1 MNEQWRTKMREKLD
15 GHRQAAPLLS
25 WDEVECRAAMVE
37 KSAKAAAWG
46 RRAMAAAAVVIFLC
60 GVAATLL
67 LLNDGQNAQQM
78 ANLERHYA
86 PQHNT
91 TKLANSSTNAVAHNV
106 DTKQGAPTSN
116 IASGDNMQ
124 NYYASGNRNI
134 VTQSPGE
141 GTNLCA
147 AVTENSRQTANP
159 PQRNIETTT
168 DTKQQTIDYTSK
180 NSTDNAPQEQQTTR
194 TQPKRTE
201 NLPVGLPR
209 TTAKPS
215 KGGGAWLAKAYVSG
229 GAVGTNNS
237 EMQRPTLAT
246 ARTYGAPAD
255 EAARNSEYVRLDDAS
270 PAVETK
276 AHHRQPLRVGAA
288 VRYALSNRWSIDAGL
303 TYARHR
309 SDITR
314 KMGNVVNETQ
324 QTLHYLGVPLNVN
337 YRIAGNRRFNVYAAA
352 GVMGEKLLKGKRKTV
367 TQSEDMPDD
376 VQTESVKESRA
387 QFSVNAALGAEYKID
402 DRLSVFAEPGISHYF
417 KNGSDLSSIYKERPT
432 NFNLNVG
439 LRFCVNK

>member
-1 MNEQWRTKMREKLD
+1 MNEQWRTNMREKLD

-25 WDEVECRAAMVE
+25 WDEVERRAAAVE
-37 KSAKAAAWG
+37 KSAKVAAWG
-46 RRAMAAAAVVIFLC
+46 RRAMAAAAVVICLC

-67 LLNDGQNAQQM
+67 LLNNGQNAQQV

-91 TKLANSSTNAVAHNV
+91 TKLANNANAAGHYTETGQGTNTN
-106 DTKQGAPTSN
+106 
-116 IASGDNMQ
+116 NMAGSYNKA
-124 NYYASGNRNI
+124 NYYACDNRNI
-134 VTQSPGE
+134 VNTSH
-141 GTNLCA
+141 GTNLYA
-147 AVTENSRQTANP
+147 AVPDEYQQKATQPQT
-159 PQRNIETTT
+159 NIETTT
-168 DTKQQTIDYTSK
+168 DTKQQITDYTSK
-180 NSTDNAPQEQQTTR
+180 NSTDNAPRGKQTTT
-194 TQPKRTE
+194 TQPKRTD
-201 NLPVGLPR
+201 NLPVGVTQ
-209 TTAKPS
+209 TTPKPAKVA
-215 KGGGAWLAKAYVSG
+215 GAWMAKAYVSG
-229 GAVGTNNS
+229 GALGANNS
-237 EMQRPTLAT
+237 QMQHPTLAT
-246 ARTYGAPAD
+246 ARTYGETAD
-255 EAARNSEYVRLDDAS
+255 EAVRNSEYVRLDNAS
-270 PAVETK
+270 PTVETK

-288 VRYALSNRWSIDAGL
+288 VRYTLSNRWSIDAGL

-367 TQSEDMPDD
+367 AQYEDMPDE

-387 QFSVNAALGAEYKID
+387 QLSVNAAIGAEYKID

-417 KNGSDLSSIYKERPT
+417 DNGSELSSIYKERPT

-439 LRFCVNK
+439 LRFCVNR

>member
-1 MNEQWRTKMREKLD
+1 MNEQWRTNMREKLD

-25 WDEVECRAAMVE
+25 WDEVERRAAAVE
-37 KSAKAAAWG
+37 KSAKVAAWG
-46 RRAMAAAAVVIFLC
+46 RRAMAAAAVVICLC

-67 LLNDGQNAQQM
+67 LLNNGQNAQQV

-91 TKLANSSTNAVAHNV
+91 TKLADNAINAAAHNV
-106 DTKQGAPTSN
+106 ETKQGVPTSN

-134 VTQSPGE
+134 VTQAPGD
-141 GTNLCA
+141 GTNLYA
-147 AVTENSRQTANP
+147 AVTENSQQTANS
-159 PQRNIETTT
+159 PQRDIETTT

-180 NSTDNAPQEQQTTR
+180 NSTDNAPQGQQTTR
-194 TQPKRTE
+194 KLPHRTE
-201 NLPVGLPR
+201 SLPAGFTPNS
-209 TTAKPS
+209 AKPIRA
-215 KGGGAWLAKAYVSG
+215 GGAWMAKAYVSG

-246 ARTYGAPAD
+246 ARTYGAPSD
-255 EAARNSEYVRLDDAS
+255 EETRNSEYVRLDDAS

-288 VRYALSNRWSIDAGL
+288 VRYALSKRWSIDAGL

-324 QTLHYLGVPLNVN
+324 QTLHYLGVPLSVN

-367 TQSEDMPDD
+367 TQYEDMPDEL
-376 VQTESVKESRA
+376 QTESVKENRA
-387 QFSVNAALGAEYKID
+387 QLSVNAAIGAEYKID

>member
-1 MNEQWRTKMREKLD
+1 MNEQWRTNMREKLD

-25 WDEVECRAAMVE
+25 WDEVERRAAAVE
-37 KSAKAAAWG
+37 KSAKVAAWG
-46 RRAMAAAAVVIFLC
+46 RRAMAAAAVVICLC

-67 LLNDGQNAQQM
+67 LLNNGQNAQQV

-91 TKLANSSTNAVAHNV
+91 TNLANNTNAAGHY
-106 DTKQGAPTSN
+106 TETRQGTN
-116 IASGDNMQ
+116 TNNMAGSYNKA
-124 NYYASGNRNI
+124 NYYACGNRNN
-134 VTQSPGE
+134 VNTSHA
-141 GTNLCA
+141 TNLYA
-147 AVTENSRQTANP
+147 AVPDEYQQKATQPQTDI
-159 PQRNIETTT
+159 IETTT
-168 DTKQQTIDYTSK
+168 DTKQQITDYTSK
-180 NSTDNAPQEQQTTR
+180 NSTDNAPRGKQTTT

-201 NLPVGLPR
+201 NLPVGVTQ
-209 TTAKPS
+209 TTTKPANVA
-215 KGGGAWLAKAYVSG
+215 GAWMAKAYVSG
-229 GAVGTNNS
+229 GALGANNS
-237 EMQRPTLAT
+237 QMQHPTLAT
-246 ARTYGAPAD
+246 ARTYGETAD
-255 EAARNSEYVRLDDAS
+255 EAVRNSEYVRLDNAS
-270 PAVETK
+270 PTVETK

-367 TQSEDMPDD
+367 AQYEDMPDD

-387 QFSVNAALGAEYKID
+387 QLSVNAAIGAEYKID

-417 KNGSDLSSIYKERPT
+417 DNGSELSSIYKERPT
-432 NFNLNVG
+432 NFNINVG
-439 LRFCVNK
+439 LRFCVNR

>member
-1 MNEQWRTKMREKLD
+1 MNEQWRTNMREKLD

-25 WDEVECRAAMVE
+25 WDEVERRAAAVE
-37 KSAKAAAWG
+37 KSAKVAAWG
-46 RRAMAAAAVVIFLC
+46 RRAMAAAAVVICLC

-67 LLNDGQNAQQM
+67 LLNNGQNAQQV

-91 TKLANSSTNAVAHNV
+91 TKLANNTNAAGHY
-106 DTKQGAPTSN
+106 TETRQGTN
-116 IASGDNMQ
+116 TNNMAGSYNKA
-124 NYYASGNRNI
+124 NYYACDNRNI
-134 VTQSPGE
+134 VNTSH
-141 GTNLCA
+141 GTNLYA
-147 AVTENSRQTANP
+147 AVPDEYQQKATQPQT
-159 PQRNIETTT
+159 NIETTT
-168 DTKQQTIDYTSK
+168 DTKQQITDYTSK
-180 NSTDNAPQEQQTTR
+180 NSTDNAPRGKQTTT

-201 NLPVGLPR
+201 NLPVGVTL
-209 TTAKPS
+209 TTTKPAKVA
-215 KGGGAWLAKAYVSG
+215 GTWMAKAYVSG
-229 GAVGTNNS
+229 GALGANNS
-237 EMQRPTLAT
+237 QMQHPTLAT
-246 ARTYGAPAD
+246 ARTYGETAD
-255 EAARNSEYVRLDDAS
+255 EAVRNSEYVRLDNAS
-270 PAVETK
+270 PTVETK

-367 TQSEDMPDD
+367 AQYEDMPDD
-376 VQTESVKESRA
+376 VQTESVKESRT
-387 QFSVNAALGAEYKID
+387 QLSVNAAIGAEYKID

-417 KNGSDLSSIYKERPT
+417 DNGSELSSIYKERPT

-439 LRFCVNK
+439 LRFCVNR

>member
-1 MNEQWRTKMREKLD
+1 MNEQWRTNMREKLD

-25 WDEVECRAAMVE
+25 WDEVERRAAAVE
-37 KSAKAAAWG
+37 KSAKVAAWG
-46 RRAMAAAAVVIFLC
+46 RRAMAAAAVVICLC

-67 LLNDGQNAQQM
+67 LLNNGQNAQQV

-91 TKLANSSTNAVAHNV
+91 TNLANNTNAAGHY
-106 DTKQGAPTSN
+106 TETRQGTN
-116 IASGDNMQ
+116 TNNMAGSYNKA
-124 NYYASGNRNI
+124 NYYACDNRNN
-134 VTQSPGE
+134 VNTSH
-141 GTNLCA
+141 GTNLYA
-147 AVTENSRQTANP
+147 AVPDEYQQKATQPQTDI
-159 PQRNIETTT
+159 IETTT
-168 DTKQQTIDYTSK
+168 DTKQQITDYTSK
-180 NSTDNAPQEQQTTR
+180 NSTDNAPRGKQTTT

-201 NLPVGLPR
+201 NLPVGVTL
-209 TTAKPS
+209 TTTKPAKVA
-215 KGGGAWLAKAYVSG
+215 GAWMAKAYVSG
-229 GAVGTNNS
+229 GALGANNS
-237 EMQRPTLAT
+237 QMQHPTLAT
-246 ARTYGAPAD
+246 ARTYGETAD
-255 EAARNSEYVRLDDAS
+255 EAVRNSEYVRLDNAS
-270 PAVETK
+270 PTVETK

-367 TQSEDMPDD
+367 AQYEDMPDD
-376 VQTESVKESRA
+376 VQTESVKEGRA
-387 QFSVNAALGAEYKID
+387 QLSVNAAIGAEYKID

-417 KNGSDLSSIYKERPT
+417 DNGSELSSIYKERPT

-439 LRFCVNK
+439 LRFCVNR

>member
-1 MNEQWRTKMREKLD
+1 MNEQWRTNMREKLD

-25 WDEVECRAAMVE
+25 WDEVERRAAAVE
-37 KSAKAAAWG
+37 KSAKVAAWG
-46 RRAMAAAAVVIFLC
+46 RRAMAAAAVVICLC

-67 LLNDGQNAQQM
+67 LLNNGQNAQQV

-91 TKLANSSTNAVAHNV
+91 TKLANNTNAAGHY
-106 DTKQGAPTSN
+106 TETGQGTNTNNMAGSN
-116 IASGDNMQ
+116 DKA
-124 NYYASGNRNI
+124 NYYACDNRNN
-134 VTQSPGE
+134 VNTSH
-141 GTNLCA
+141 GTNLYA
-147 AVTENSRQTANP
+147 AVPDEFQQKATQPQT
-159 PQRNIETTT
+159 NIETTT
-168 DTKQQTIDYTSK
+168 DTKQQITDYTSK
-180 NSTDNAPQEQQTTR
+180 NSTDNAPRGKQTTT

-201 NLPVGLPR
+201 NLPVGVTL
-209 TTAKPS
+209 TTTKPAKVA
-215 KGGGAWLAKAYVSG
+215 GTWMAKAYVSG
-229 GAVGTNNS
+229 GALGANNS
-237 EMQRPTLAT
+237 QMQHPTLAT
-246 ARTYGAPAD
+246 ARTYGETAD
-255 EAARNSEYVRLDDAS
+255 EAVRNSEYVRLDNAS
-270 PAVETK
+270 PTVETK

-367 TQSEDMPDD
+367 AQYEDMPDE

-387 QFSVNAALGAEYKID
+387 QLSVNAAIGAEYKID

-417 KNGSDLSSIYKERPT
+417 DNGSELSSIYKERPT

-439 LRFCVNK
+439 LRFCVNR

>member
-1 MNEQWRTKMREKLD
+1 MNEQWRTNMREKLD

-25 WDEVECRAAMVE
+25 WDEVERRAAAVE
-37 KSAKAAAWG
+37 KSAKVAAWG
-46 RRAMAAAAVVIFLC
+46 RRAMAAAAVVICLC

-67 LLNDGQNAQQM
+67 LLNNGQNAQQV

-91 TKLANSSTNAVAHNV
+91 TNLANNTNAAGHY
-106 DTKQGAPTSN
+106 TETRQGTN
-116 IASGDNMQ
+116 TNNMAGSYNKA
-124 NYYASGNRNI
+124 NYYACGNRNN
-134 VTQSPGE
+134 VNTSHA
-141 GTNLCA
+141 TNLYA
-147 AVTENSRQTANP
+147 AVPDEYQQKATQPQTDI
-159 PQRNIETTT
+159 IETTT
-168 DTKQQTIDYTSK
+168 DTKQQITDYTSK
-180 NSTDNAPQEQQTTR
+180 NSTDNAPRGKQTTT

-201 NLPVGLPR
+201 NLPVGVTQ
-209 TTAKPS
+209 TTTKPAKVA
-215 KGGGAWLAKAYVSG
+215 GTWMAKAYVSG
-229 GAVGTNNS
+229 GALGANNS
-237 EMQRPTLAT
+237 QMQHPTLAT
-246 ARTYGAPAD
+246 ARTYGETAD
-255 EAARNSEYVRLDDAS
+255 EAARNSEYVRLDNAS
-270 PAVETK
+270 PTVETK

-367 TQSEDMPDD
+367 AQYEDMPDD

-387 QFSVNAALGAEYKID
+387 QLSVNAAIGAEYKID

-417 KNGSDLSSIYKERPT
+417 GNGSELSSIYKERPT

-439 LRFCVNK
+439 LRFCVNR

>member
-1 MNEQWRTKMREKLD
+1 MNEQWRTNMREKLD

-25 WDEVECRAAMVE
+25 WDEVERRAAAVE
-37 KSAKAAAWG
+37 KSAKVAAWG
-46 RRAMAAAAVVIFLC
+46 RRAMAAAAVVICLC

-67 LLNDGQNAQQM
+67 LLNNGQNAQQV

-91 TKLANSSTNAVAHNV
+91 TKLANNTNAAGHY
-106 DTKQGAPTSN
+106 TETRQGTNTNNMAGSN
-116 IASGDNMQ
+116 DKA
-124 NYYASGNRNI
+124 NYYACDNRNN
-134 VTQSPGE
+134 VNTSH
-141 GTNLCA
+141 GTNLYA
-147 AVTENSRQTANP
+147 AVPDENQQKATQPQT
-159 PQRNIETTT
+159 NIETTT
-168 DTKQQTIDYTSK
+168 DTKQQITDYTSK
-180 NSTDNAPQEQQTTR
+180 NSTDNAPRGKQTTT

-201 NLPVGLPR
+201 NLPVGVTQ
-209 TTAKPS
+209 TTTKPAKVA
-215 KGGGAWLAKAYVSG
+215 GTWMAKAYVSG
-229 GAVGTNNS
+229 GALGANNS
-237 EMQRPTLAT
+237 QMQHPTLAT
-246 ARTYGAPAD
+246 ARTYGETAD
-255 EAARNSEYVRLDDAS
+255 EAVRNSEYVRLDNAS
-270 PAVETK
+270 PTVETK

-367 TQSEDMPDD
+367 AQYEDMPDD

-387 QFSVNAALGAEYKID
+387 QLSVNAAIGAEYKID

-417 KNGSDLSSIYKERPT
+417 DNGSELSSIYKERPT

-439 LRFCVNK
+439 LRFCVNR

>member
-1 MNEQWRTKMREKLD
+1 MNEQWRTNMREKLD

-25 WDEVECRAAMVE
+25 WDEVERRAAAVE
-37 KSAKAAAWG
+37 KSAKVAAWG
-46 RRAMAAAAVVIFLC
+46 RRAMAAAAVVICLC
-60 GVAATLL
+60 GVAAALL
-67 LLNDGQNAQQM
+67 LLNNGQNAQQV

-91 TKLANSSTNAVAHNV
+91 TKLANNTNAAAHY
-106 DTKQGAPTSN
+106 TETRQGTN
-116 IASGDNMQ
+116 TNNMAGSYNKA
-124 NYYASGNRNI
+124 NYYACDNRNI
-134 VTQSPGE
+134 VNTSH
-141 GTNLCA
+141 GTNLYA
-147 AVTENSRQTANP
+147 AVPDEYQQKASQPQT
-159 PQRNIETTT
+159 NIETTT
-168 DTKQQTIDYTSK
+168 DTKQQITDYTSK
-180 NSTDNAPQEQQTTR
+180 NSTDNAPRGKQTTT

-201 NLPVGLPR
+201 NLPVGVTQ
-209 TTAKPS
+209 TTTKPAKVA
-215 KGGGAWLAKAYVSG
+215 GTWMAKAYVSG
-229 GAVGTNNS
+229 GALGANNS
-237 EMQRPTLAT
+237 QMQHPTLAM
-246 ARTYGAPAD
+246 ARTYGETAD
-255 EAARNSEYVRLDDAS
+255 EAVRNSEYVRLDNAS
-270 PAVETK
+270 PTVETK

-367 TQSEDMPDD
+367 AQYEDMPDD
-376 VQTESVKESRA
+376 VQTESVKESSA
-387 QFSVNAALGAEYKID
+387 QLSVNAAIGAEYKID

-417 KNGSDLSSIYKERPT
+417 DNGSELSSIYKERPT

-439 LRFCVNK
+439 LRFCVNR

>member
-1 MNEQWRTKMREKLD
+1 MNEQWRTNMREKLD

-25 WDEVECRAAMVE
+25 WDEVERRAAAVE
-37 KSAKAAAWG
+37 KSAKVAAWG
-46 RRAMAAAAVVIFLC
+46 RRAMAAAAVVICLC

-67 LLNDGQNAQQM
+67 LLNNGQNAQQV

-91 TKLANSSTNAVAHNV
+91 TKLANNTNTAGHY
-106 DTKQGAPTSN
+106 TETRQGTN
-116 IASGDNMQ
+116 TNNMAGSYNKA
-124 NYYASGNRNI
+124 NYYACDNRNN
-134 VTQSPGE
+134 VNTSH
-141 GTNLCA
+141 GTNLYA
-147 AVTENSRQTANP
+147 AVPDEYQQKATQPQT
-159 PQRNIETTT
+159 NIETTT
-168 DTKQQTIDYTSK
+168 DTKQQITDYTSK
-180 NSTDNAPQEQQTTR
+180 NSTDNAPRGKQTTT

-201 NLPVGLPR
+201 NLPVGVTQ
-209 TTAKPS
+209 TTTKPAKVA
-215 KGGGAWLAKAYVSG
+215 GAWMAKAYVSG
-229 GAVGTNNS
+229 GALGANNS
-237 EMQRPTLAT
+237 QMQHPTLAT
-246 ARTYGAPAD
+246 ARTYGETAD
-255 EAARNSEYVRLDDAS
+255 EAVRNSEYVRLDNAS
-270 PAVETK
+270 PTVETK

-367 TQSEDMPDD
+367 AQYEDMPDD

-387 QFSVNAALGAEYKID
+387 QLSVNAAIGAEYKID

-417 KNGSDLSSIYKERPT
+417 DNGSELSSIYKERPT

-439 LRFCVNK
+439 LRFCVNR

>member
-1 MNEQWRTKMREKLD
+1 MNEQWRTNMREKLD

-25 WDEVECRAAMVE
+25 WDEVERRAAAVE
-37 KSAKAAAWG
+37 KSAKVAAWG
-46 RRAMAAAAVVIFLC
+46 RRAMAAAAVVICLC

-67 LLNDGQNAQQM
+67 LLNNGQNAQQV

-91 TKLANSSTNAVAHNV
+91 TKLANNTNAAAHY
-106 DTKQGAPTSN
+106 TETRQGTNTNNMAGSN
-116 IASGDNMQ
+116 DKA
-124 NYYASGNRNI
+124 NYYACDNRNN
-134 VTQSPGE
+134 VNTSH
-141 GTNLCA
+141 GTNLYA
-147 AVTENSRQTANP
+147 AVPDEYQQKATQPQT
-159 PQRNIETTT
+159 NIETTT
-168 DTKQQTIDYTSK
+168 DTKQQITDYTSK
-180 NSTDNAPQEQQTTR
+180 NSTDNAPRGKQTTT

-201 NLPVGLPR
+201 NLPVGVTL
-209 TTAKPS
+209 TTTKPAKVA
-215 KGGGAWLAKAYVSG
+215 GTWMAKAYVSG
-229 GAVGTNNS
+229 GALGANNS
-237 EMQRPTLAT
+237 QMQHPTLAT
-246 ARTYGAPAD
+246 ARTYGETAD
-255 EAARNSEYVRLDDAS
+255 EAVRNSEYVRLDNAS
-270 PAVETK
+270 PTVETK

-324 QTLHYLGVPLNVN
+324 QTLHYLGVPLSVN

-367 TQSEDMPDD
+367 TQYEDMPDEL
-376 VQTESVKESRA
+376 QTESVKENRA
-387 QFSVNAALGAEYKID
+387 QLSVNAAIGAEYKID

-417 KNGSDLSSIYKERPT
+417 DNGSELSSIYKERPT

-439 LRFCVNK
+439 LRFCVNR

>member
-1 MNEQWRTKMREKLD
+1 MNEQWRTNMREKLD

-25 WDEVECRAAMVE
+25 WDEVERRAAAVE
-37 KSAKAAAWG
+37 KSAKVAAWG
-46 RRAMAAAAVVIFLC
+46 RRAMAAAAVVICLC

-67 LLNDGQNAQQM
+67 LLNNGQNAQQV

-91 TKLANSSTNAVAHNV
+91 TKLANNTNAAAHY
-106 DTKQGAPTSN
+106 TETGQGTNTNN
-116 IASGDNMQ
+116 IAGSYNKA
-124 NYYASGNRNI
+124 NYYACDNRNN
-134 VTQSPGE
+134 VNTSHA
-141 GTNLCA
+141 TNLYA
-147 AVTENSRQTANP
+147 AVPDEYQQKAIQPQT
-159 PQRNIETTT
+159 NIETST
-168 DTKQQTIDYTSK
+168 DTKQQITDYTSK
-180 NSTDNAPQEQQTTR
+180 NSTDNAPRGKQTTT

-201 NLPVGLPR
+201 NLPVGVTL
-209 TTAKPS
+209 TTTKPAKVA
-215 KGGGAWLAKAYVSG
+215 GTWMAKAYVSG
-229 GAVGTNNS
+229 GALGANNS
-237 EMQRPTLAT
+237 QMQHPTLAT
-246 ARTYGAPAD
+246 ARTYGETAD
-255 EAARNSEYVRLDDAS
+255 EAVRNSEYVRLDNAS
-270 PAVETK
+270 PTVETK

-367 TQSEDMPDD
+367 AQYEDMPDE

-387 QFSVNAALGAEYKID
+387 QLSVNAAIGAEYKID

-417 KNGSDLSSIYKERPT
+417 DNGSELSSIYKERPT
-432 NFNLNVG
+432 NFNINVG
-439 LRFCVNK
+439 LRFCVNR

>member
-1 MNEQWRTKMREKLD
+1 MNEQWRTNMREKLD

-25 WDEVECRAAMVE
+25 WDEVERRAAAVE
-37 KSAKAAAWG
+37 KSAKVAAWG
-46 RRAMAAAAVVIFLC
+46 RRAMAAAAVVICLC

-67 LLNDGQNAQQM
+67 LLNNGQNAQQV

-91 TKLANSSTNAVAHNV
+91 TNLANNTNAAGHY
-106 DTKQGAPTSN
+106 TETRQGTN
-116 IASGDNMQ
+116 TNNMAGSYNKA
-124 NYYASGNRNI
+124 NYYACGNRNN
-134 VTQSPGE
+134 VNTSHA
-141 GTNLCA
+141 TNLYA
-147 AVTENSRQTANP
+147 AVPDEYQQKATQPQTDI
-159 PQRNIETTT
+159 IETTT
-168 DTKQQTIDYTSK
+168 DTKQQITDYTSK
-180 NSTDNAPQEQQTTR
+180 NSTDNAPRGKQTTT

-201 NLPVGLPR
+201 NLPVGVTL
-209 TTAKPS
+209 TTTKPAKVA
-215 KGGGAWLAKAYVSG
+215 GAWMAKAYVSG
-229 GAVGTNNS
+229 GALGANNS
-237 EMQRPTLAT
+237 QMQHPTLAT
-246 ARTYGAPAD
+246 ARTYGETAD
-255 EAARNSEYVRLDDAS
+255 EAVRNSEYVRLDNAS
-270 PAVETK
+270 PTVETK

-367 TQSEDMPDD
+367 AQYEDMPDD

-387 QFSVNAALGAEYKID
+387 QLSVNAAIGAEYKID

-417 KNGSDLSSIYKERPT
+417 DNGSELSSIYKERPT

-439 LRFCVNK
+439 LRFCVNR

>member
-1 MNEQWRTKMREKLD
+1 MNEQWRTNMREKLD

-25 WDEVECRAAMVE
+25 WDEVERRAAAVE
-37 KSAKAAAWG
+37 KSAKVAAWG
-46 RRAMAAAAVVIFLC
+46 RRAVAAAAVVICLC

-67 LLNDGQNAQQM
+67 LLNDGQNAQQV

-91 TKLANSSTNAVAHNV
+91 TNLANNTNAAGHY
-106 DTKQGAPTSN
+106 TETRQGTN
-116 IASGDNMQ
+116 TNNMAGSY
-124 NYYASGNRNI
+124 NKANCYACDNRNI
-134 VTQSPGE
+134 VNTSY
-141 GTNLCA
+141 GTNLYA
-147 AVTENSRQTANP
+147 AVPDENQQKATQPQT
-159 PQRNIETTT
+159 NIETTT
-168 DTKQQTIDYTSK
+168 DTKQQITGYTSK
-180 NSTDNAPQEQQTTR
+180 NSTDNAPRGKQTTT

-201 NLPVGLPR
+201 NLPVGVTQ
-209 TTAKPS
+209 TTTKPAKVA
-215 KGGGAWLAKAYVSG
+215 GAWTAKAYVSG
-229 GAVGTNNS
+229 GALGANNS
-237 EMQRPTLAT
+237 QMQHPTLAT
-246 ARTYGAPAD
+246 ARTYGETAD
-255 EAARNSEYVRLDDAS
+255 EAARNSEYVRLDNAS
-270 PAVETK
+270 PTVETK

-288 VRYALSNRWSIDAGL
+288 VRYALSKRWSIDAGL

-324 QTLHYLGVPLNVN
+324 QTLHYLGVPLSVN

-367 TQSEDMPDD
+367 TQYEDMPDE

-387 QFSVNAALGAEYKID
+387 QLSVNAAIGAEYKID

-417 KNGSDLSSIYKERPT
+417 DNGSELSSIYKERPT

-439 LRFCVNK
+439 LRFCVNR

>member
-1 MNEQWRTKMREKLD
+1 MNEQWRTNMREKLD

-25 WDEVECRAAMVE
+25 WDEVERRAAAAE
-37 KSAKAAAWG
+37 KTAKVAAWG

-60 GVAATLL
+60 GVPATLL
-67 LLNDGQNAQQM
+67 LLNDGQNAQQV

-91 TKLANSSTNAVAHNV
+91 TKPTDNGTNAVAHNINAEKG
-106 DTKQGAPTSN
+106 TRTANTAGS
-116 IASGDNMQ
+116 DNTQ
-124 NYYASGNRNI
+124 YYYASDNRNI
-134 VTQSPGE
+134 VNQE
-141 GTNLCA
+141 TNLYA
-147 AVTENSRQTANP
+147 AVPANNQQKASQ
-159 PQRNIETTT
+159 PQANIETTT
-168 DTKQQTIDYTSK
+168 DTQQSITDYTSK
-180 NSTDNAPQEQQTTR
+180 NSTDKSPLGQQTMR
-194 TQPKRTE
+194 TQPNRTE
-201 NLPVGLPR
+201 SLPAKLPR
-209 TTAKPS
+209 NTAKPTRA
-215 KGGGAWLAKAYVSG
+215 GGAWMAKAYVSG
-229 GAVGTNNS
+229 GAMGANNS
-237 EMQRPTLAT
+237 QMQRPMLAT
-246 ARTYGAPAD
+246 AHTYGAPFD
-255 EAARNSEYVRLDDAS
+255 EEIRNGEYVRLEDTS

-288 VRYALSNRWSIDAGL
+288 VRYALNNRWSIDAGL

-337 YRIAGNRRFNVYAAA
+337 YRIVGNRRFNVYAAA
-352 GVMGEKLLKGKRKTV
+352 GVTGEKLLKGKRKTV
-367 TQSEDMPDD
+367 TQNEDMPDD
-376 VQTESVKESRA
+376 VQTESVKENRA
-387 QFSVNAALGAEYKID
+387 QFSVNAAIGAEYKID

-417 KNGSDLSSIYKERPT
+417 DNGSELSSIYKERPT

>member
-1 MNEQWRTKMREKLD
+1 MNEQWRTNMREKLD

-25 WDEVECRAAMVE
+25 WDEVERRAAAAE
-37 KSAKAAAWG
+37 KSAKVAAWG

-67 LLNDGQNAQQM
+67 LLNDGQNAQQV

-91 TKLANSSTNAVAHNV
+91 TKPTDNGTNAVAHNINAEKG
-106 DTKQGAPTSN
+106 TRTANTAGS
-116 IASGDNMQ
+116 DNTQ
-124 NYYASGNRNI
+124 YYYANDNRNI
-134 VTQSPGE
+134 VNQE
-141 GTNLCA
+141 TNLYA
-147 AVTENSRQTANP
+147 AVPANNQQKASQ
-159 PQRNIETTT
+159 PQANIETTT
-168 DTKQQTIDYTSK
+168 DTQQSTTDYTSK
-180 NSTDNAPQEQQTTR
+180 NSTDKAQQGLQTTR
-194 TQPKRTE
+194 TQPNRTE
-201 NLPVGLPR
+201 SLPAKLPR
-209 TTAKPS
+209 NTAKPTRA
-215 KGGGAWLAKAYVSG
+215 GGAWMAKAYVSG
-229 GAVGTNNS
+229 GAMGANNS
-237 EMQRPTLAT
+237 QMQRPMLAT
-246 ARTYGAPAD
+246 AHTYGAPFD
-255 EAARNSEYVRLDDAS
+255 EEIRNGEYVRLEDTS

-288 VRYALSNRWSIDAGL
+288 VRYALNNRWSIDAGL

-337 YRIAGNRRFNVYAAA
+337 YRIVGNRRFNVYAAA
-352 GVMGEKLLKGKRKTV
+352 GVTGEKLLKGKRKTV
-367 TQSEDMPDD
+367 TQNEDMPDD
-376 VQTESVKESRA
+376 VQTESVKENRA
-387 QFSVNAALGAEYKID
+387 QFSVNAAIGAEYKID

-417 KNGSDLSSIYKERPT
+417 DNGSELSSIYKERPT

>member
-1 MNEQWRTKMREKLD
+1 MNEQWRTNMREKLD

-25 WDEVECRAAMVE
+25 WDEVERRAAAVE
-37 KSAKAAAWG
+37 KSAKVAAWG
-46 RRAMAAAAVVIFLC
+46 RRAMAAAAVVICLC

-67 LLNDGQNAQQM
+67 LLNDGQNAQQV

-91 TKLANSSTNAVAHNV
+91 TNLANNTNAAGHY
-106 DTKQGAPTSN
+106 TETRQGTN
-116 IASGDNMQ
+116 TNNMAGSY
-124 NYYASGNRNI
+124 NKANCYACDNRNI
-134 VTQSPGE
+134 VNTSY
-141 GTNLCA
+141 GTNLYA
-147 AVTENSRQTANP
+147 AVPDENQQKATQPQT
-159 PQRNIETTT
+159 NIETTT
-168 DTKQQTIDYTSK
+168 DTKQQITGYTSK
-180 NSTDNAPQEQQTTR
+180 NSTDNAPRGKQTTT

-201 NLPVGLPR
+201 NLPVGVTQ
-209 TTAKPS
+209 TTTKPAKVA
-215 KGGGAWLAKAYVSG
+215 GAWMAKAYVSG
-229 GAVGTNNS
+229 GALGANNS
-237 EMQRPTLAT
+237 QMQHPTLAT
-246 ARTYGAPAD
+246 ARTYGETAD
-255 EAARNSEYVRLDDAS
+255 EAARNSEYVRLDNAS
-270 PAVETK
+270 PTVETK

-288 VRYALSNRWSIDAGL
+288 VRYALSKRWSIDAGL

-324 QTLHYLGVPLNVN
+324 QTLHYLGVPLSVN

-367 TQSEDMPDD
+367 TQYEDMPDE

-387 QFSVNAALGAEYKID
+387 QLSVNAAIGAEYKID

-417 KNGSDLSSIYKERPT
+417 DNGSELSSIYKERPT

-439 LRFCVNK
+439 LRFCVNR

>member
-1 MNEQWRTKMREKLD
+1 MNEQWRTNMREKLG

-25 WDEVECRAAMVE
+25 WDEVERRAAAVE
-37 KSAKAAAWG
+37 KSAKVAAWG
-46 RRAMAAAAVVIFLC
+46 RRAMAAAAVVICLC

-67 LLNDGQNAQQM
+67 LLNNGQNAQQV

-91 TKLANSSTNAVAHNV
+91 TNLANNTNAAGHY
-106 DTKQGAPTSN
+106 TETRQGTN
-116 IASGDNMQ
+116 TNNMAGSYNKA
-124 NYYASGNRNI
+124 NYYACGNRNN
-134 VTQSPGE
+134 VNTSHA
-141 GTNLCA
+141 TNLYA
-147 AVTENSRQTANP
+147 AVPDEYQQKATQPQTDI
-159 PQRNIETTT
+159 IETTT
-168 DTKQQTIDYTSK
+168 DTKQQITDYTSK
-180 NSTDNAPQEQQTTR
+180 NSTDNAPRGKQTTT

-201 NLPVGLPR
+201 NLPVGVTQ
-209 TTAKPS
+209 TTTKPANVA
-215 KGGGAWLAKAYVSG
+215 GAWMAKAYVSG
-229 GAVGTNNS
+229 GALGANNS
-237 EMQRPTLAT
+237 QMQHPTLAT
-246 ARTYGAPAD
+246 ARTYGETAD
-255 EAARNSEYVRLDDAS
+255 EAVRNSEYVRLDNAS
-270 PAVETK
+270 PTVETK

-367 TQSEDMPDD
+367 AQYEDMPDD
-376 VQTESVKESRA
+376 VQTESVKEGRA
-387 QFSVNAALGAEYKID
+387 QLSVNAAIGAEYKID

-417 KNGSDLSSIYKERPT
+417 DNGSELSSIYKERPT

-439 LRFCVNK
+439 LRFCVNR

>member
-1 MNEQWRTKMREKLD
+1 MNEQWRTNMREKLD

-25 WDEVECRAAMVE
+25 WDEVERRAAAVE
-37 KSAKAAAWG
+37 KSAKVAAWG
-46 RRAMAAAAVVIFLC
+46 RRAMAAAAVVICLC

-67 LLNDGQNAQQM
+67 LLNNGQNAQQV

-91 TKLANSSTNAVAHNV
+91 TNLANNTNAAGHY
-106 DTKQGAPTSN
+106 TETRQGTN
-116 IASGDNMQ
+116 TNNMAGSYNKA
-124 NYYASGNRNI
+124 NYYACGNRNN
-134 VTQSPGE
+134 VNTSHA
-141 GTNLCA
+141 TNLYA
-147 AVTENSRQTANP
+147 AVPDEYQQKATQPQT
-159 PQRNIETTT
+159 NIETTT
-168 DTKQQTIDYTSK
+168 DTKQQITDYTSK
-180 NSTDNAPQEQQTTR
+180 NSTDNAPRGKQTTT

-201 NLPVGLPR
+201 NLPVGVTQ
-209 TTAKPS
+209 TTTKPAKVA
-215 KGGGAWLAKAYVSG
+215 GTWMAKAYVSG
-229 GAVGTNNS
+229 GALGANNS
-237 EMQRPTLAT
+237 QMQHPTLAT
-246 ARTYGAPAD
+246 ARTYGETAD
-255 EAARNSEYVRLDDAS
+255 EAARNSEYVRLDNAS
-270 PAVETK
+270 PTVETK

-288 VRYALSNRWSIDAGL
+288 VRYALNNRWSIDAGL

-314 KMGNVVNETQ
+314 KMGNVASETQ

-367 TQSEDMPDD
+367 AQYEDMPDD

-387 QFSVNAALGAEYKID
+387 QLSVNAAIGAEYKID

-417 KNGSDLSSIYKERPT
+417 GNGSELSSIYKERPT

-439 LRFCVNK
+439 LRFCVNR

>member
-1 MNEQWRTKMREKLD
+1 MNEQWRTNMREKLD

-25 WDEVECRAAMVE
+25 WDEVERRAAAVE
-37 KSAKAAAWG
+37 KSAKVAAWG
-46 RRAMAAAAVVIFLC
+46 RRAMAAAAVVICLC

-67 LLNDGQNAQQM
+67 LLNNGQNAQQV

-91 TKLANSSTNAVAHNV
+91 TKLANNTNAAAHY
-106 DTKQGAPTSN
+106 TETGQGTNTNN
-116 IASGDNMQ
+116 IAGSYNKA
-124 NYYASGNRNI
+124 NYYACDNRNN
-134 VTQSPGE
+134 VNTSHA
-141 GTNLCA
+141 TNLYA
-147 AVTENSRQTANP
+147 AVPDENLQKATQPQT
-159 PQRNIETTT
+159 NIETTT
-168 DTKQQTIDYTSK
+168 DTKQQITDYTSK
-180 NSTDNAPQEQQTTR
+180 NSTDNAPRGKQTTT

-201 NLPVGLPR
+201 NLPVGVTL
-209 TTAKPS
+209 TTTKPAKVA
-215 KGGGAWLAKAYVSG
+215 GAWMAKAYVSG
-229 GAVGTNNS
+229 GALGANS
-237 EMQRPTLAT
+237 SQMQHPTLAT
-246 ARTYGAPAD
+246 ARTYGETAD
-255 EAARNSEYVRLDDAS
+255 EAVRNSEYVRLDNAS
-270 PAVETK
+270 PTVETK

-367 TQSEDMPDD
+367 AQYEDMPDD

-387 QFSVNAALGAEYKID
+387 QLSVNAAIGAEYKID

-417 KNGSDLSSIYKERPT
+417 DNGSELSSIYKERPT

-439 LRFCVNK
+439 LRFCVNR